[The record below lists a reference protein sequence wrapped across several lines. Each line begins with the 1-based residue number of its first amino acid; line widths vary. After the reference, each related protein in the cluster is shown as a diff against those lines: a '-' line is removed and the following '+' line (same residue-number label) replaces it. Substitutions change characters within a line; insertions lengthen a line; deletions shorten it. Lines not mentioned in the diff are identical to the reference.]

1 MKKTYMKPNMS
12 IVKVQT
18 AGMIATSPGLGM
30 YGKDATIEGMGK
42 ERGTRNDGDNFEDLW

>member
-18 AGMIATSPGLGM
+18 AGMIAASVNM
-30 YGKDATIEGMGK
+30 YGKNATSDGMSK
-42 ERGTRNDGDNFEDLW
+42 ERGTRNDGDNFDDLW